1 MVGTGERCTQWR
13 EEKRVCHD
21 HPSDEPS
28 GPGWPIYTK
37 PVAGTN
43 KKCVCVCECEKEGGR
58 KKKKT
63 TLKRQK
69 QTLVATHLTARHQ
82 SWSLF

>member
-58 KKKKT
+58 KKKKKPHSKDRSRRW
-63 TLKRQK
+63 LP
-69 QTLVATHLTARHQ
+69 LT
-82 SWSLF
+82 